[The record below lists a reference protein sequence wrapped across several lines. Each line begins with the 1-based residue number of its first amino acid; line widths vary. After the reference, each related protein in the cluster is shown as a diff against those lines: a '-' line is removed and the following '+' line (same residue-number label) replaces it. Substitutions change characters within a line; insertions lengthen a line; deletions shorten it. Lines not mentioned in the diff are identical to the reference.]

1 MLFFLCAPLRPAAVN
16 LWLHP
21 IAMRY
26 KSVLPSITQLI
37 MLEAS
42 NVTFRIGNRAL
53 ISEVSISFAP
63 GRLHLIIGP
72 NGAGKSTLIKV
83 LARLLR
89 PDTGKVEYEGAD
101 AHQRSESDLA
111 KRRAVLSQAVEVAF
125 PLTVREV
132 VMMGR
137 YPHFGGR
144 PGPIDE
150 KITDEL
156 MEFFDVTEFSERNY
170 QTLSGGERQRVNFAR
185 VLAQLWRTSSSSFPI
200 PGSPSTL
207 SSCRYLFLDEP
218 LTFLDIRHQIDFMK
232 KVRGFTD
239 APDVVT
245 VGVVHDL
252 NLAVRFADQIV
263 LLNHG
268 RVVATGTAAE
278 VLTTDHIRDVFG
290 VEPTFVPVKQ
300 SGVHLIFD

>member
-1 MLFFLCAPLRPAAVN
+1 
-16 LWLHP
+16 
-21 IAMRY
+21 
-26 KSVLPSITQLI
+26 
-37 MLEAS
+37 MLEAH
-42 NVTFRIGNRAL
+42 NITFRVGSKAL
-53 ISEVSISFAP
+53 ISEVSVSFAP
-63 GRLHLIIGP
+63 GRLHLLIGP

-89 PDTGKVEYEGAD
+89 PVAGKVEYEGEDVRGA
-101 AHQRSESDLA
+101 SEADLA

-144 PGPIDE
+144 PGPVDE

-156 MEFFDVTEFSERNY
+156 MDFFDVTEFSARDY

-185 VLAQLWRTSSSSFPI
+185 VLAQLWRTDSGLI
-200 PGSPSTL
+200 PAPDSPPAL
-207 SSCRYLFLDEP
+207 KSCRYLFLDEP
-218 LTFLDIRHQIDFMK
+218 LTFLDIRHQIEFMK
-232 KVRGFTD
+232 KVRRFAD

-252 NLAVRFADQIV
+252 NLAARFADQIV
-263 LLNHG
+263 LLNDG
-268 RVVATGTAAE
+268 RVVATGTSAE
-278 VLTTDHIRDVFG
+278 VLTAERIREVFG

-300 SGVHLIFD
+300 GGIHLIFD